1 VLQASSCCGL
11 INCRS
16 GHAQIG
22 STALDVAMP
31 GRRSSVSRD
40 ARSSGQRV
48 DADRRGPAGSAFG
61 RHPRAYTVCTVST
74 VSNREPR
81 QSRWRY
87 FTPRRG
93 LGISRIPADG
103 PDAGSAASRAL
114 ERSLANLHAQ
124 SRAHDRPGWRRLGE
138 GGKRFPKPFHP
149 SQTRWPQG
157 SMSDARVRISEIPK
171 RPPHGPASESS
182 VTRLRKLGVSS
193 WRQTSAPVIRL
204 ARSEE

>member
-1 VLQASSCCGL
+1 MLQASSCCGL

-103 PDAGSAASRAL
+103 PDAGSALL
-114 ERSLANLHAQ
+114 ERSRGLWRICMPNREPMTDRVGVGSEKVGSASRSRFIHLKPAGLKVRCLTHA
-124 SRAHDRPGWRRLGE
+124 
-138 GGKRFPKPFHP
+138 
-149 SQTRWPQG
+149 
-157 SMSDARVRISEIPK
+157 
-171 RPPHGPASESS
+171 
-182 VTRLRKLGVSS
+182 
-193 WRQTSAPVIRL
+193 
-204 ARSEE
+204 

>member
-1 VLQASSCCGL
+1 VFALRKQHAHVVLQASSCCGL

-103 PDAGSAASRAL
+103 PDAGSALL
-114 ERSLANLHAQ
+114 ERSRGLWRICMPNREPMTDGLASA
-124 SRAHDRPGWRRLGE
+124 RR
-138 GGKRFPKPFHP
+138 
-149 SQTRWPQG
+149 RWEALP
-157 SMSDARVRISEIPK
+157 E
-171 RPPHGPASESS
+171 
-182 VTRLRKLGVSS
+182 TVSS
-193 WRQTSAPVIRL
+193 ISNPL
-204 ARSEE
+204 ASRFDV